1 MYQLEF
7 DLRPSLTVQ
16 LELPF
21 DYTGC
26 DTRFDSLKCVAWSN
40 SILVVSNGGELS
52 WENSAIQSSE
62 IVADTVVVRKPIKTI
77 IENIKEWIKR

>member
-1 MYQLEF
+1 MYQLEL

-26 DTRFDSLKCVAWSN
+26 DTRFNSLKCIAWSN
-40 SILVVSNGGELS
+40 TILVSREGELT
-52 WENSAIQSSE
+52 WEEPPTNAS
-62 IVADTVVVRKPIKTI
+62 IVADTVVIRKPIKTI
-77 IENIKEWIKR
+77 IKNIKEWIKR

>member
-40 SILVVSNGGELS
+40 SILVSREGSLTWEELPKIPS
-52 WENSAIQSSE
+52 L
-62 IVADTVVVRKPIKTI
+62 VADTVIVRKPIKTI